1 MSKYKYTY
9 ITKKNRLTYIG
20 LNDLL
25 DPSSNDIGNSY
36 LDFLAGKWV
45 LLSEEQ
51 VLFKEEHPDAT
62 IREVLDMKISENE
75 PEPSQAE
82 VIEAEVF
89 NRAKDRKLD
98 EIRAQD
104 DKSNKFFISIISEGK
119 EVANSTFWMDKD
131 LRNSLLNVTLPAL
144 QQNGDTTTKLWS
156 NTIPPTSI
164 EVPID
169 WALNCIPVVEIYAKK
184 TYDVMQGNIAKVYAA
199 KTVDEINSIDVESDY
214 PPYITFE
221 LNLTPDYDG

>member
-1 MSKYKYTY
+1 MSEYKYTY
-9 ITKKNRLTYIG
+9 ITKKNKLTYIG

-25 DPSSNDIGNSY
+25 DPSCNDIGESY

-51 VLFKEEHPDAT
+51 VLFKKEYPDAT
-62 IREVLDMKISENE
+62 IREVLDMKIAEKD

-98 EIRAQD
+98 EIRAKDSQ
-104 DKSNKFFISIISEGK
+104 SNKFFISVISEGK
-119 EVANSTFWMDKD
+119 EVANSEFWMDKD

-144 QQNGDTTTKLWS
+144 QKNGDTTTKLWS

-184 TYDVMQGNIAKVYAA
+184 TYDMMQGNIAKVYAA
-199 KTVDEINSIDVESDY
+199 KTVDEINSIDVESGY

>member
-1 MSKYKYTY
+1 MAKYKYTY

-20 LNDLL
+20 LNEPL
-25 DPSSNDIGNSY
+25 DPACYNIGESY

-51 VLFKEEHPDAT
+51 AQFKKDHPEAT
-62 IREVLDMKISENE
+62 IKEVLDMKIADKE
-75 PEPSQAE
+75 PELLPDE
-82 VIEAEVF
+82 IIEAEVF
-89 NRAKDRKLD
+89 NIAKDRKLD

-104 DKSNKFFISIISEGK
+104 AKSNKFFISVISEGK
-119 EVANSTFWMDKD
+119 EVANSEFWMDKD

-169 WALNCIPVVEIYAKK
+169 WALNCIPIVEVYAKK
-184 TYDVMQGNIAKVYAA
+184 TYDLMQGNIAKVYAA
-199 KTVDEINSIDVESDY
+199 KTVDEINSIDVEDGY

-221 LNLTPDYDG
+221 LNLTPNYNE

>member
-1 MSKYKYTY
+1 MSEYKYTY
-9 ITKKNRLTYIG
+9 ITKENKLTYIG

-25 DPSSNDIGNSY
+25 DPSCNDIGESY

-62 IREVLDMKISENE
+62 VE
-75 PEPSQAE
+75 
-82 VIEAEVF
+82 EVF
-89 NRAKDRKLD
+89 NMKLVEKVDEDIVVNELARAKSDKL
-98 EIRAQD
+98 EAIYQQD
-104 DKSNKFFISIISEGK
+104 SQSNKFFISVISEGK
-119 EVANSTFWMDKD
+119 EVANNEFWMDKD

-144 QQNGDTTTKLWS
+144 QQNGDTTTRLWS
-156 NTIPPTSI
+156 DTIPPKSI
-164 EVPID
+164 DVPID

-184 TYDVMQGNIAKVYAA
+184 TYDMTQGNIAKVYEAQSI
-199 KTVDEINSIDVESDY
+199 DEINNIDVESGY

-221 LNLTPDYDG
+221 LNLTPDYNE

>member
-1 MSKYKYTY
+1 MSEYKYTY
-9 ITKKNRLTYIG
+9 ITKRNKLTYIG

-25 DPSSNDIGNSY
+25 DPSCNDIGESY

-51 VLFKEEHPDAT
+51 MLFKEEHPEAT
-62 IREVLDMKISENE
+62 VE
-75 PEPSQAE
+75 
-82 VIEAEVF
+82 EVF
-89 NRAKDRKLD
+89 NMKLVEKIDEDIAANELARAKSDKL
-98 EIRAQD
+98 EAIYQQD
-104 DKSNKFFISIISEGK
+104 SQSNKFFISVISEGK
-119 EVANSTFWMDKD
+119 EIANNEFWMDKD

-144 QQNGDTTTKLWS
+144 QKNGDTTTRLWS

-184 TYDVMQGNIAKVYAA
+184 TYDVMQGNIAKVYEAQS
-199 KTVDEINSIDVESDY
+199 VDELNSIDVESGY

-221 LNLTPDYDG
+221 LNLTPDYDV

>member
-1 MSKYKYTY
+1 MSKYKYTS
-9 ITKKNRLTYIG
+9 ITKRNKLTYIG
-20 LNDLL
+20 LDNLL
-25 DPSSNDIGNSY
+25 DPSCNDIGESY

-51 VLFKEEHPDAT
+51 VLFKEEHPNAT
-62 IREVLDMKISENE
+62 IREVLDMKIAERE

-89 NRAKDRKLD
+89 NRTKDRKLD

-104 DKSNKFFISIISEGK
+104 AKSNKFFISVISEGK
-119 EVANSTFWMDKD
+119 EVANNEFWMDKD

-144 QQNGDTTTKLWS
+144 QKNGDTTTKLWS

-184 TYDVMQGNIAKVYAA
+184 TYDMMQGNIAKVYAA
-199 KTVDEINSIDVESDY
+199 KTVDEINSIDVESGY

>member
-1 MSKYKYTY
+1 MSEYKYTY
-9 ITKKNRLTYIG
+9 ITKKNKLTYIG
-20 LNDLL
+20 LNNLL
-25 DPSSNDIGNSY
+25 DPLCNDIGESY

-51 VLFKEEHPDAT
+51 VLFKKEHPDAT
-62 IREVLDMKISENE
+62 IREVLDMKIAEKD

-82 VIEAEVF
+82 IIEVEVF

-104 DKSNKFFISIISEGK
+104 AKSNKFFISVISEGK
-119 EVANSTFWMDKD
+119 EVANSEFWMDKD

-144 QQNGDTTTKLWS
+144 QKNGDTTTKLWS

-199 KTVDEINSIDVESDY
+199 KTVDEINSIDVESGY

>member
-9 ITKKNRLTYIG
+9 ITKRNRLTYIG

-25 DPSSNDIGNSY
+25 DPSSNDIGESY

-51 VLFKEEHPDAT
+51 VLFKEEHPNAT
-62 IREVLDMKISENE
+62 IREVLDMKIAENE

-89 NRAKDRKLD
+89 NRAKDMKLD
-98 EIRAQD
+98 EIRAKDSQ
-104 DKSNKFFISIISEGK
+104 SNKFFISVMSEGK
-119 EVANSTFWMDKD
+119 EVANSEFWMDKD
-131 LRNSLLNVTLPAL
+131 LRNSLLNVTLPTL
-144 QQNGDTTTKLWS
+144 KQNGDTTTKLWS

-184 TYDVMQGNIAKVYAA
+184 TYDMMQGNIAKVYAA
-199 KTVDEINSIDVESDY
+199 KTVDDINSIDVESGY

>member
-1 MSKYKYTY
+1 MAKYKYTY

-20 LNDLL
+20 LNEPL
-25 DPSSNDIGNSY
+25 DPACYNIGESY

-51 VLFKEEHPDAT
+51 AQFKKDHPEAT
-62 IREVLDMKISENE
+62 IKEVLDMKIADKE
-75 PEPSQAE
+75 PELLPDE
-82 VIEAEVF
+82 IIEAEVF

-98 EIRAQD
+98 EIREQD
-104 DKSNKFFISIISEGK
+104 AKSNKFFISVISEGK
-119 EVANSTFWMDKD
+119 EVANSEFWMDKD

-169 WALNCIPVVEIYAKK
+169 WALNCIPIVEVYAKK
-184 TYDVMQGNIAKVYAA
+184 TYDLMQDNIAKVYAA
-199 KTVDEINSIDVESDY
+199 KTVDEINSIDVEDGY

-221 LNLTPDYDG
+221 LNLTPNYNE

>member
-25 DPSSNDIGNSY
+25 NPLCNDIGESY

-51 VLFKEEHPDAT
+51 VQFKNEHPSAT
-62 IREVLDMKISENE
+62 VKEVLDMKVADNQRE
-75 PEPSQAE
+75 PLPDE
-82 VIEAEVF
+82 VIKSEVF

-104 DKSNKFFISIISEGK
+104 AKSNKFFISVISEGK
-119 EVANSTFWMDKD
+119 EVANNEFWMDKD

-144 QQNGDTTTKLWS
+144 QQNGNTTAKLWS

-164 EVPID
+164 DVPID

-199 KTVDEINSIDVESDY
+199 KTVDEINSIDVESGY

-221 LNLTPDYDG
+221 LNLTPDYYG

>member
-1 MSKYKYTY
+1 MSEYKYTY
-9 ITKKNRLTYIG
+9 ITKRNKLTYIG

-25 DPSSNDIGNSY
+25 DPSCNDIGESY

-51 VLFKEEHPDAT
+51 VQFKKEHPDAT
-62 IREVLDMKISENE
+62 IREVLDMKISERE

-89 NRAKDRKLD
+89 NRTKDMKLD

-104 DKSNKFFISIISEGK
+104 AKSNKFFISVISKGK
-119 EVANSTFWMDKD
+119 EVANNEFWMDKD

-144 QQNGDTTTKLWS
+144 QQNGNTTAKLWS

-164 EVPID
+164 DVPID

-199 KTVDEINSIDVESDY
+199 KTVDEINSIDVESGY

-221 LNLTPDYDG
+221 LNLTPDYYG

>member
-9 ITKKNRLTYIG
+9 ITKRNKLTYIG
-20 LNDLL
+20 LDNLL
-25 DPSSNDIGNSY
+25 DPSCNDIGESY

-51 VLFKEEHPDAT
+51 VLFKEEHPNAT
-62 IREVLDMKISENE
+62 IREVLDMKIAERE
-75 PEPSQAE
+75 PEPSQAK

-104 DKSNKFFISIISEGK
+104 AKSNKFFISVISEGK
-119 EVANSTFWMDKD
+119 EVANNEFWMDKD

-144 QQNGDTTTKLWS
+144 QKNGDTTTKLWS

-184 TYDVMQGNIAKVYAA
+184 TYDMMQGNIAKVYAA
-199 KTVDEINSIDVESDY
+199 KTVDEINSIDVESGY

-221 LNLTPDYDG
+221 LNLTPDYNG

>member
-25 DPSSNDIGNSY
+25 DPSSNDIGESY

-62 IREVLDMKISENE
+62 IREVLDMKIAEKE
-75 PEPSQAE
+75 PEPSQSE
-82 VIEAEVF
+82 SIEAEVF

-104 DKSNKFFISIISEGK
+104 AKSNKFFISVMSEGK
-119 EVANSTFWMDKD
+119 EVANSEFWMDKD

-144 QQNGDTTTKLWS
+144 QKNGDTTTKLWS

-169 WALNCIPVVEIYAKK
+169 WALNCIPIIEVYAKE
-184 TYDVMQGNIAKVYAA
+184 TYDLMQGNIAKVYAA
-199 KTVDEINSIDVESDY
+199 KTVDEINSIDVESGY

>member
-1 MSKYKYTY
+1 MSEYKYTY
-9 ITKKNRLTYIG
+9 ITKKNKLTYIG

-45 LLSEEQ
+45 LLSEDQ

-62 IREVLDMKISENE
+62 IREVLDMKIVEKE
-75 PEPSQAE
+75 PEQSQDD
-82 VIEAEVF
+82 VIESEVF
-89 NRAKDRKLD
+89 NRAKDRKMD

-104 DKSNKFFISIISEGK
+104 SQSNKFFISVISEGK
-119 EVANSTFWMDKD
+119 EVANSEFWMDKD

-144 QQNGDTTTKLWS
+144 QQNGDTTTRLWS

-184 TYDVMQGNIAKVYAA
+184 TYDMTQGNIAKVYAA
-199 KTVDEINSIDVESDY
+199 KTVDEINSIDVESGY
-214 PPYITFE
+214 PHYITFE
-221 LNLTPDYDG
+221 LNLTPDYDV

>member
-9 ITKKNRLTYIG
+9 ITKRNKLTYIG
-20 LNDLL
+20 LDNLL
-25 DPSSNDIGNSY
+25 DPSCNDIGESY

-51 VLFKEEHPDAT
+51 VLFKEEHPNAT
-62 IREVLDMKISENE
+62 IREVLDMKIAERE

-89 NRAKDRKLD
+89 NRTKDRKLD

-104 DKSNKFFISIISEGK
+104 SHSNKFFISVISEGK
-119 EVANSTFWMDKD
+119 EVANNEFWMDKD

-144 QQNGDTTTKLWS
+144 QKNGDTTTKLWS

-184 TYDVMQGNIAKVYAA
+184 TYDMMQGNIAKVYAA
-199 KTVDEINSIDVESDY
+199 KTVDEINSIDVESGY

-221 LNLTPDYDG
+221 LNLTPDYNG

>member
-1 MSKYKYTY
+1 MAKYKYTY

-20 LNDLL
+20 LNEPL
-25 DPSSNDIGNSY
+25 DPACYNIGESY

-51 VLFKEEHPDAT
+51 AQFKKDHPEAT
-62 IREVLDMKISENE
+62 IKEVLDMKIADKE
-75 PEPSQAE
+75 PELLPDE
-82 VIEAEVF
+82 IIEAEVF

-98 EIRAQD
+98 EIREQD
-104 DKSNKFFISIISEGK
+104 AKSNRFFISVISEGK
-119 EVANSTFWMDKD
+119 EVANSEFWMDKD

-169 WALNCIPVVEIYAKK
+169 WALNCIPIVEVYAKK
-184 TYDVMQGNIAKVYAA
+184 TYDLMQGNIAKVYAA
-199 KTVDEINSIDVESDY
+199 KTVDEINSIDVEDGY

-221 LNLTPDYDG
+221 LNLTPNYNE

>member
-1 MSKYKYTY
+1 MSEYKYTY
-9 ITKKNRLTYIG
+9 ITKKNKLTYIG

-25 DPSSNDIGNSY
+25 DPSCNDIGESY

-45 LLSEEQ
+45 LLSEDQ

-62 IREVLDMKISENE
+62 IREVLDMKISDKE
-75 PEPSQAE
+75 PEQSQAE
-82 VIEAEVF
+82 VIEVEVF

-104 DKSNKFFISIISEGK
+104 SQSNKFFISVISEGK
-119 EVANSTFWMDKD
+119 EVANSEFWMDKD

-156 NTIPPTSI
+156 NTIPPKSI
-164 EVPID
+164 DVPID

-184 TYDVMQGNIAKVYAA
+184 TYDMTQGNIAKVYAA
-199 KTVDEINSIDVESDY
+199 KTVDEINSIDVESGY

>member
-1 MSKYKYTY
+1 M
-9 ITKKNRLTYIG
+9 
-20 LNDLL
+20 

-89 NRAKDRKLD
+89 NRTKDRKLD

-104 DKSNKFFISIISEGK
+104 AKSNKFFISVISEGK
-119 EVANSTFWMDKD
+119 KVANNEFWMDKD

-144 QQNGDTTTKLWS
+144 QKNGDTTTKLWS
-156 NTIPPTSI
+156 DTTPPTSI
-164 EVPID
+164 DVPID

-184 TYDVMQGNIAKVYAA
+184 TYDMMQGNIAKVYAS
-199 KTVDEINSIDVESDY
+199 KTVDEINSIDVESGY

>member
-1 MSKYKYTY
+1 MAKYKYTY
-9 ITKKNRLTYIG
+9 ITKKNSLTYIG
-20 LNDLL
+20 LNEPL
-25 DPSSNDIGNSY
+25 DPACYNIGESY

-45 LLSEEQ
+45 LLSVDQ
-51 VLFKEEHPDAT
+51 VQFKKDHPEAT
-62 IREVLDMKISENE
+62 IKEVLDMKIADKE
-75 PEPSQAE
+75 PETLPDE
-82 VIEAEVF
+82 IIEAEVF

-104 DKSNKFFISIISEGK
+104 AKSNKFFISVIREGK
-119 EVANSTFWMDKD
+119 EVANSEFWMDKD

-144 QQNGDTTTKLWS
+144 QQNGDTTIKLWS

-169 WALNCIPVVEIYAKK
+169 CALNCIPIVEVYAKK
-184 TYDVMQGNIAKVYAA
+184 TYDLMQGNIAKVYAA
-199 KTVDEINSIDVESDY
+199 KTVDEINSIDVEDGY
-214 PPYITFE
+214 PSYITFE

>member
-1 MSKYKYTY
+1 MSEYKYTY
-9 ITKKNRLTYIG
+9 ITKRNKLTYIG

-25 DPSSNDIGNSY
+25 DPSCNDIGESY

-51 VLFKEEHPDAT
+51 VQFKNEHPSAT
-62 IREVLDMKISENE
+62 VKEVLDMKIAEKE

-104 DKSNKFFISIISEGK
+104 DKSNKFFISVISEGK
-119 EVANSTFWMDKD
+119 EVSNSEFWMDKD

-144 QQNGDTTTKLWS
+144 QQNGETTTRLWS

-169 WALNCIPVVEIYAKK
+169 WALNCIPIVEVYAKK
-184 TYDVMQGNIAKVYAA
+184 TYDLMQGNIAKVYAA
-199 KTVDEINSIDVESDY
+199 KTVDEINSIDVESGY

>member
-1 MSKYKYTY
+1 
-9 ITKKNRLTYIG
+9 
-20 LNDLL
+20 
-25 DPSSNDIGNSY
+25 
-36 LDFLAGKWV
+36 
-45 LLSEEQ
+45 
-51 VLFKEEHPDAT
+51 
-62 IREVLDMKISENE
+62 MKIAEME
-75 PEPSQAE
+75 PESSQAE

-104 DKSNKFFISIISEGK
+104 SESNKFFISVISEGK
-119 EVANSTFWMDKD
+119 EVSNSEFWMDKD

-144 QQNGDTTTKLWS
+144 QQNGDTTTRLWS

-184 TYDVMQGNIAKVYAA
+184 TYDMMQGNIAKVYAA
-199 KTVDEINSIDVESDY
+199 KTVDEINSIDVESGY

>member
-9 ITKKNRLTYIG
+9 ITKRNKLTYIG
-20 LNDLL
+20 LDDLL
-25 DPSSNDIGNSY
+25 DPSCNDIGESY

-51 VLFKEEHPDAT
+51 VLFKEEHPNAT
-62 IREVLDMKISENE
+62 IREVLDMKIAERE

-89 NRAKDRKLD
+89 NRTKDMKLD

-104 DKSNKFFISIISEGK
+104 SESNKFFISVISEGK
-119 EVANSTFWMDKD
+119 EVANSEFWMDKE

-144 QQNGDTTTKLWS
+144 QKNGDTTTKLWS

-164 EVPID
+164 DVPID

-184 TYDVMQGNIAKVYAA
+184 TYDMMQGNIAKVYAA
-199 KTVDEINSIDVESDY
+199 KTVDEINSIDVESGY

>member
-51 VLFKEEHPDAT
+51 VLFKEEHPNAT
-62 IREVLDMKISENE
+62 IREVLDMKIAERE

-89 NRAKDRKLD
+89 NRTKDRKLD

-104 DKSNKFFISIISEGK
+104 AKSNKFFISVISEGK
-119 EVANSTFWMDKD
+119 EVANNEFWMDKD

-144 QQNGDTTTKLWS
+144 QKNGDTTTKLWS

-184 TYDVMQGNIAKVYAA
+184 TYDMMQGNIAKVYAA
-199 KTVDEINSIDVESDY
+199 KTVDEINSIDVESGY

>member
-25 DPSSNDIGNSY
+25 DPSSNDIGESY

-62 IREVLDMKISENE
+62 IREVLDMKVADNQRE
-75 PEPSQAE
+75 PLPDE
-82 VIEAEVF
+82 VIESEVF

-104 DKSNKFFISIISEGK
+104 AKSNKFFISVISEGK
-119 EVANSTFWMDKD
+119 EVANSEFWMDKD

-164 EVPID
+164 DVPID

-199 KTVDEINSIDVESDY
+199 KTVDDINSIDVESGY

>member
-62 IREVLDMKISENE
+62 IREVLDMKIAERE

-89 NRAKDRKLD
+89 NRTKDRKLD

-104 DKSNKFFISIISEGK
+104 SHSNKFFISVVSEGK
-119 EVANSTFWMDKD
+119 EVANNEFWMDKD

-144 QQNGDTTTKLWS
+144 QKNGDTTTKLWS

-184 TYDVMQGNIAKVYAA
+184 TYDMMQGNIAKVYAA
-199 KTVDEINSIDVESDY
+199 KTVDEINSIDVESGY

>member
-1 MSKYKYTY
+1 MSEYKYTY
-9 ITKKNRLTYIG
+9 ITKENKLTYIG
-20 LNDLL
+20 LNDPL
-25 DPSSNDIGNSY
+25 DPTCYNIGESY
-36 LDFLAGKWV
+36 EDYMAGKWV

-51 VLFKEEHPDAT
+51 VLFKKNHPDAT
-62 IREVLDMKISENE
+62 VE
-75 PEPSQAE
+75 
-82 VIEAEVF
+82 EVF
-89 NRAKDRKLD
+89 NMKLVEKVNEDIAVNELARAKSDKL
-98 EIRAQD
+98 EAIYQQD
-104 DKSNKFFISIISEGK
+104 SQSNKFFISVISEGK
-119 EVANSTFWMDKD
+119 EVANSEFWMDKD

-156 NTIPPTSI
+156 DTIPPASI

-199 KTVDEINSIDVESDY
+199 KTVDEINSIDVESGY

>member
-1 MSKYKYTY
+1 MSEYKYTY
-9 ITKKNRLTYIG
+9 ITRRNKLTYIG

-25 DPSSNDIGNSY
+25 DPSCNDIGESY

-51 VLFKEEHPDAT
+51 VLFKNEHHSAT
-62 IREVLDMKISENE
+62 VKEVLDMKIAEKD
-75 PEPSQAE
+75 PEPSQVE

-104 DKSNKFFISIISEGK
+104 SQSNKFFISVISEGK
-119 EVANSTFWMDKD
+119 EVSNSEFWMDKD

-144 QQNGDTTTKLWS
+144 QKNGDTTTRLWS
-156 NTIPPTSI
+156 DTIPPKSI
-164 EVPID
+164 DVPIE
-169 WALNCIPVVEIYAKK
+169 WALNCIPIVEVYAKK

-199 KTVDEINSIDVESDY
+199 KTVDEINSIDVEGGY
-214 PPYITFE
+214 PSYVTFE

>member
-1 MSKYKYTY
+1 MAKYKYTY

-20 LNDLL
+20 LNEPL
-25 DPSSNDIGNSY
+25 DPACYNIGESY

-51 VLFKEEHPDAT
+51 AQFKKDHPEAT
-62 IREVLDMKISENE
+62 IKEVLDMKIADKE
-75 PEPSQAE
+75 PELLPDE
-82 VIEAEVF
+82 IIEAEVF

-104 DKSNKFFISIISEGK
+104 AKSNKFFISVISEGK
-119 EVANSTFWMDKD
+119 EVANSEFWMDKD

-169 WALNCIPVVEIYAKK
+169 WALNCIPIVEVYAKK
-184 TYDVMQGNIAKVYAA
+184 TYDLMQGNIAKVYAA
-199 KTVDEINSIDVESDY
+199 KTVDEINSIDVEDGY
-214 PPYITFE
+214 PSYITFE
-221 LNLTPDYDG
+221 LNLTPNYNE

>member
-1 MSKYKYTY
+1 MSEYKYTY
-9 ITKKNRLTYIG
+9 ITKRNKLTYIG

-25 DPSSNDIGNSY
+25 DPSCNDIGGSY

-45 LLSEEQ
+45 LLSEYQ
-51 VLFKEEHPDAT
+51 VQFKKDHPEAT
-62 IREVLDMKISENE
+62 IKEVLDMKIAERE

-104 DKSNKFFISIISEGK
+104 YESNKFFISVISEGK
-119 EVANSTFWMDKD
+119 EVVNSEFWMDKD

-144 QQNGDTTTKLWS
+144 KQNGDTTTMLWS
-156 NTIPPTSI
+156 NTISPTSI

-169 WALNCIPVVEIYAKK
+169 WALNCIPVVEVYAKK
-184 TYDVMQGNIAKVYAA
+184 TYDIMQGNIAKVYAA
-199 KTVDEINSIDVESDY
+199 KTVDEINSIDVESGY

>member
-9 ITKKNRLTYIG
+9 ITKRNKLTYIG

-25 DPSSNDIGNSY
+25 DPSCNDIGESY

-51 VLFKEEHPDAT
+51 VLFKEEHPNAT
-62 IREVLDMKISENE
+62 IREVLDMKIAERE

-89 NRAKDRKLD
+89 NRTKDRKLD

-104 DKSNKFFISIISEGK
+104 AKSNKFFISVISEGK
-119 EVANSTFWMDKD
+119 EVANNEFWMDKD

-144 QQNGDTTTKLWS
+144 QKNGDTITKLWS

-164 EVPID
+164 DAPID

-184 TYDVMQGNIAKVYAA
+184 TYDMMQGNIAKVYAA
-199 KTVDEINSIDVESDY
+199 KTVDEINSIDVESGY

>member
-9 ITKKNRLTYIG
+9 ITKRNKLTYIG
-20 LNDLL
+20 LDNLL
-25 DPSSNDIGNSY
+25 DPSCNDIGESY

-75 PEPSQAE
+75 PVPSQAE

-104 DKSNKFFISIISEGK
+104 AKSNKFFISVISEGK
-119 EVANSTFWMDKD
+119 EVANNEFWMDKD

-144 QQNGDTTTKLWS
+144 QKNGDTTTKLWS

-184 TYDVMQGNIAKVYAA
+184 TYDMMQGNIAKVYAA
-199 KTVDEINSIDVESDY
+199 KTVDEINSIDVENGY

>member
-1 MSKYKYTY
+1 MSEYKYTY
-9 ITKKNRLTYIG
+9 ITKRNKLTYIG
-20 LNDLL
+20 LDDLL
-25 DPSSNDIGNSY
+25 DPSCNDIGESY

-51 VLFKEEHPDAT
+51 VLFKEEHPNAT
-62 IREVLDMKISENE
+62 IREVLDMKIAERE

-104 DKSNKFFISIISEGK
+104 SESNKFFISIISEGK

-131 LRNSLLNVTLPAL
+131 LRNSLLNVTLPSL
-144 QQNGDTTTKLWS
+144 QKNGDTTTMLWS
-156 NTIPPTSI
+156 NTTPPTSI

-199 KTVDEINSIDVESDY
+199 KTVNEINSIDVESGY

-221 LNLTPDYDG
+221 LNLTPDYNG

>member
-25 DPSSNDIGNSY
+25 DPSCNDIGDGY

-51 VLFKEEHPDAT
+51 VLFKEEHPSAT
-62 IREVLDMKISENE
+62 VREVLDMKVADNQRE
-75 PEPSQAE
+75 PLPDE
-82 VIEAEVF
+82 VIESEVF

-98 EIRAQD
+98 EIRAKDSQ
-104 DKSNKFFISIISEGK
+104 SNKFFISVISEGK
-119 EVANSTFWMDKD
+119 EVANSEFWMDKD

-144 QQNGDTTTKLWS
+144 QQNGETTTKLWS

-184 TYDVMQGNIAKVYAA
+184 TYDMMQGNIAKVYAA
-199 KTVDEINSIDVESDY
+199 KTVDEINSIDVESGY